1 MTYAATGPTFYFGV
15 IAIVFGMNRLGV
27 SQTVT
32 LISGLALAAVAIAII
47 FWVHR
52 RTG

>member
-1 MTYAATGPTFYFGV
+1 MSYAAAGPALYFGV

-32 LISGLALAAVAIAII
+32 LVSGLVLAGVATAIL
-47 FWVHR
+47 FWVR
-52 RTG
+52 SRTG